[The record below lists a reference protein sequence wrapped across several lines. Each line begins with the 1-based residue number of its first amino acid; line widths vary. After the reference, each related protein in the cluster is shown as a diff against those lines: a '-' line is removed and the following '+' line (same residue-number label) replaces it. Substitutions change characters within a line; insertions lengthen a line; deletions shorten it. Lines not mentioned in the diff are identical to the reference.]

1 MDNQGIISEY
11 IQREFT
17 KGRNSAVD
25 CSEDLLSSGI
35 LDSLAILQLV
45 SFVEQRFNCSIPV
58 EDIVYENFCSV
69 DAIAGYLQGAAA
81 Q

>member
-1 MDNQGIISEY
+1 MDHKSIISDY

-17 KGRNSAVD
+17 TGRNRNIDSG
-25 CSEDLLSSGI
+25 EDLLSSGV

-45 SFVEQRFNCSIPV
+45 AFVEQRFDCSIPV

-69 DAIAGYLQGAAA
+69 DAIAGYLEGVH
-81 Q
+81 